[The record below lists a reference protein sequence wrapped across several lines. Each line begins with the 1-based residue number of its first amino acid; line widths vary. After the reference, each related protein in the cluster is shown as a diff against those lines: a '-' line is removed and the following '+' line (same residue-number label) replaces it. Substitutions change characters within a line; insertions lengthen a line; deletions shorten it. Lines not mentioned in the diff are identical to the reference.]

1 MYALI
6 CRRCGT
12 RFSTANST
20 IGFCNACLLTNSFEQ
35 QQQEQQWREQETRV
49 YSNDES
55 ISEPQ
60 YVPGKYT
67 DTENLKN
74 QIIAL
79 IGVPIILYIFYKVFF

>member
-20 IGFCNACLLTNSFEQ
+20 IGFCNACLLTNSIE
-35 QQQEQQWREQETRV
+35 QQEQERQWREQETRV
-49 YSNDES
+49 YSDDS
-55 ISEPQ
+55 TDQLQ
-60 YVPGKYT
+60 YTPSNYT
-67 DTENLKN
+67 NSENLKN